1 MDRKRIIF
9 DTETFP
15 EEVRLLIG
23 NADLYDSSS
32 SGDARVFFI
41 DREEGFFLKRAA
53 SGTLSREARMTEVF
67 HGLGLTAGLLSYVS
81 SGGYDYLLTERVP
94 GEDCVH
100 PDHLAD
106 PVRLADI
113 LGERLR
119 ALHDL
124 QVEGSP
130 GEDLTALFVRSV
142 REGLEAGCFSPKKY
156 RGLWDFSSEREAR
169 EEAGRGIDSLRGD
182 VLIHGDYC
190 LPNVLLRGWRFS
202 GFVDLGL
209 AGMGDPHVDL
219 MWGIWS
225 LRYNL
230 KTDRFT
236 DRFLDAYGRDRVD
249 EEMLRRVAAM
259 NAVAL

>member
-1 MDRKRIIF
+1 MDRKRIRC
-9 DTETFP
+9 DTGSFP
-15 EEVRLLIG
+15 EEIRLLIG
-23 NADLYDSSS
+23 DADLYDSSS

-41 DREEGFFLKRAA
+41 DRDGGFFLKRAA
-53 SGTLSREARMTEVF
+53 EGTLSREARMTEAF
-67 HGLGLTAGLLSYVS
+67 HGMGLTAGVLSYVS
-81 SGGYDYLLTERVP
+81 RGGYDYLLTERVP

-106 PVRLADI
+106 PVRLAGI

-124 QVEGSP
+124 NAAGSP
-130 GEDLTALFVRSV
+130 GKDWSTLFVRSV
-142 REGLEAGCFSPKKY
+142 REGLKAGCFNPKKY
-156 RGLWDFSSEREAR
+156 QGLWDFSSAQEAR
-169 EEAGRGIDSLRGD
+169 EEAERGIASLRDD

-190 LPNVLLRGWRFS
+190 LPNVLLKSWRFS

-236 DRFLDAYGRDRVD
+236 GRFLDAYGRDRVED
-249 EEMLRRVAAM
+249 EMLRRVAAM
-259 NAVAL
+259 DAVAM